1 MTAAPET
8 QNQTQN
14 QDQASARPRTT
25 LPPAVRAAA
34 PGGEPRRSV
43 SQLRATDVYAMTGA
57 AAAALALTWLLFAR
71 LLPFDGTVGFVVVA
85 YSLFLGLYALLVSF
99 DEDGPAV
106 ADRIAAAVVRSLGA
120 LLLSVLV
127 FVVSYTLWEGR
138 RALPHLNFFTEDMRL
153 AGPLEPLSTGGIEH
167 AIAGT
172 LIEITIA
179 LIITV
184 PVGLVCAVF
193 LNEVPGRYARFVRTI
208 VEAMTALP
216 SIVAGLFVYAT
227 VILTLGFPESGFA
240 AGLALSVMMLPIII
254 RASDVVLRLVPG
266 TLREAAYAMG
276 TSRWRT
282 VWHVVLPTARSGLAT
297 AVILGTARGI
307 GETSPVLITA
317 GFGAE
322 FNANAFSDPMV
333 SLPLAALKL
342 VESPEPN
349 MIARGFGA
357 AATLLVVVL
366 ALFVVARSIGGRGPG
381 QLTRRQQHRRVLA
394 SRKDARRFG
403 TRTHQGPGGGPAV
416 TSPPAAGRLARMLRS
431 PLGALFVRRG
441 PVGAGRAVPRAPY
454 GAGRAPRRSRTSIWP
469 RAPYGAVRPRTSLR
483 KPAQDPRS
491 SS

>member
-8 QNQTQN
+8 EIP
-14 QDQASARPRTT
+14 ARPRTT
-25 LPPAVRAAA
+25 IPPAVRAAA
-34 PGGEPRRSV
+34 PGGERRRSV
-43 SQLRATDVYAMTGA
+43 AQLRASDVYAMAGA

-71 LLPFDGTVGFVVVA
+71 LLPFNGAVGFVVVA
-85 YSLFLGLYALLVSF
+85 YALFLGLYALLVSF

-120 LLLSVLV
+120 VLLSVLV
-127 FVVSYTLWEGR
+127 FVVSFTLWEGR
-138 RALPHLNFFTEDMRL
+138 KALPHLNFFTEDMRL
-153 AGPLEPLSTGGIEH
+153 AGPLEPLSTGGIKH

-184 PVGLVCAVF
+184 PAGLVCAVF
-193 LNEVPGRYARFVRTI
+193 LNEVPGRFARFVRTI

-216 SIVAGLFVYAT
+216 SIVAGLFIYAT

-254 RASDVVLRLVPG
+254 RASDVVIRLVPG

-381 QLTRRQQHRRVLA
+381 QLTRRQQHRRVVA
-394 SRKDARRFG
+394 SRKDARRFSA
-403 TRTHQGPGGGPAV
+403 RTQQGPPGVGLDV
-416 TSPPAAGRLARMLRS
+416 TSPPAAGRLARMLRV

-454 GAGRAPRRSRTSIWP
+454 GAGRAPRRSRTSIQP
-469 RAPYGAVRPRTSLR
+469 SAPYGAVPPRISLR
-483 KPAQDPRS
+483 KSAQDPRS